1 VSEEIADR
9 IDQYILDGS
18 DEDLRRLLKIST
30 LTADMARNGIRRVG
44 VEHGWRAIECG
55 CGPLGAL
62 PVLAEMVGPTGQAVG
77 IDFNESTVERA
88 RSVLGELGIAN
99 AQVLAG
105 DVHDLDLAA
114 LGGPFDLAYTRCF
127 LMHQA
132 DPARCLRAVADL
144 LRPGGWIVAQ
154 EPLRFPAPLSYPPLE
169 ALGTYWDLMH
179 EVMEGAGIPHGLVD
193 SLPRFARSVGLEAV
207 AASGSFRLNE
217 PELALDV
224 HGATLAAFRD
234 RALGSGIVTTH
245 EIDALLAA
253 LRVDPA
259 KPLEWVSSPLFLDLT
274 FCKPA

>member
-1 VSEEIADR
+1 MSEEIADR
-9 IDQYILDGS
+9 IHQYILDGS
-18 DEDLRRLLKIST
+18 DEDLRRLLKISA
-30 LTADMARNGIRRVG
+30 LTADMARTGIRRVG
-44 VEHGWRAIECG
+44 VEPGWRAIECG

-62 PVLAEMVGPTGQAVG
+62 AVLAEMVGPTGQAVG

-99 AQVLAG
+99 TQVLVG

-127 LMHQA
+127 LMHQV

-154 EPLRFPAPLSYPPLE
+154 EPLRSPAALSYPPLE
-169 ALGTYWDLMH
+169 ALGTCWNLMH
-179 EVMEGAGIPHGLVD
+179 EVMEAAGIPHGLVC
-193 SLPRFARSVGLEAV
+193 SLPRIARSVGLDVV
-207 AASGSFRLNE
+207 AASGSFPVVE
-217 PELALDV
+217 PELGLDI
-224 HGATLAAFRD
+224 HCATLAAFRD
-234 RALGSGIVTTH
+234 RALGSGIVTKH

-253 LRVDPA
+253 LQVDPA

-274 FCKPA
+274 LCKSA